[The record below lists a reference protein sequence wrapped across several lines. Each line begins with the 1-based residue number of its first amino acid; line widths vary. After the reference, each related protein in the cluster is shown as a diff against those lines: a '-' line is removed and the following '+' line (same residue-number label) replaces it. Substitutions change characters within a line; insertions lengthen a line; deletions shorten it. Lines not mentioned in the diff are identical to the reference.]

1 MSAAEW
7 TALVMAAIG
16 AVGALLLQ
24 AWAMYLAYRRD
35 MESKER
41 DVSMTK
47 KVDQNTAITLSGVAG
62 VADMS
67 RKTDSAVVKMDQT
80 AHIAAQVADEAK
92 KSIEVIHT
100 KLNGGVEDSI
110 EKAIRPLRERFEE
123 HMRVD
128 EQNMRDIHT
137 VLQKLQEKVK

>member
-1 MSAAEW
+1 
-7 TALVMAAIG
+7 
-16 AVGALLLQ
+16 
-24 AWAMYLAYRRD
+24 MYLAYRRD